1 MISVVAGMIVNDKNE
16 VLVLKHNKC
25 KGLWMFPVGKVEL
38 LETKYQA
45 IKREM
50 FEEIGI
56 ELKSKDLK
64 IFEYCSPEWYDRI
77 DGIHSFNETTF
88 LISDYI
94 GIPENKEP
102 HKHEELKWI
111 NIDEIIKNPILYS
124 RSCWRNCLL
133 YKEKF
138 LSEVI

>member
-25 KGLWMFPVGKVEL
+25 KGLWMFPVGKVEPV
-38 LETKYQA
+38 ETKYQA

-56 ELKSKDLK
+56 SLKSKDLK
-64 IFEYCSPEWYDRI
+64 IFEYSSPEWYDRI

-88 LISDYI
+88 IIENYTNEI
-94 GIPENKEP
+94 INKEP
-102 HKHEELKWI
+102 EKHEEIKWI
-111 NIDEIIKNPILYS
+111 NINEIIKNPILYS

-138 LSEVI
+138 LSEEI